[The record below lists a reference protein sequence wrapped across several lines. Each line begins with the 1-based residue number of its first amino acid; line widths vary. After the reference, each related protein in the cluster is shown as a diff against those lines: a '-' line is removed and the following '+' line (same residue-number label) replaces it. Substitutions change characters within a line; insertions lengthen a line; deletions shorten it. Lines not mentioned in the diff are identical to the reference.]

1 VGTYKAYGGQ
11 CKVNWEAVCRQTS
24 LGGLGILNMG
34 KFATALRLRWPWLEW
49 TTLERPWVGTG
60 NLCNKDDLALFYSL
74 TKITIGDGNKGLL
87 LECPMGVRP

>member
-49 TTLERPWVGTG
+49 TTLERPLGSE
-60 NLCNKDDLALFYSL
+60 LEIRA
-74 TKITIGDGNKGLL
+74 TKMTWHFSTL
-87 LECPMGVRP
+87 